1 MSHVM
6 MTIEGRTLPGKRDEV
21 YALFEA
27 HLAPRATAE
36 DGQQLVVWAASEA
49 DADEFQLVEIYSD
62 PAVLER
68 NATAEWFW
76 AYMSEVGPLLDGE
89 PRVTTSTPR
98 WAKGTPL

>member
-1 MSHVM
+1 MSPVM
-6 MTIEGRTLPGKRDEV
+6 MIIEGRTLPGKRDDV
-21 YALFEA
+21 YALFEK

-36 DGQQLVVWAASEA
+36 DGQRLVVWAASEGDD
-49 DADEFQLVEIYSD
+49 DAFQLVEIYND
-62 PAVLER
+62 QAVMER

-98 WAKGTPL
+98 WTKGTSL